1 MIQRIQSVYFLLAG
15 LFPAL
20 LFFLTL
26 LSFEC
31 GGQTYSLSA
40 FSFGVSGQSA
50 LHTPYGVIVFTV
62 LSTVLPIFTIFKF
75 SNRPLQIKLA
85 KYTLLLQALLAL
97 TFAVYAWT
105 FVGDYPQATD
115 FTPGLGLFL
124 WVLAVVFTI
133 LAKKSVKRDEDL
145 VRAADRIR

>member
-15 LFPAL
+15 LFPAI
-20 LFFLTL
+20 LFFLSL

-31 GGQTYSLSA
+31 SGQTYSLSA
-40 FSFGVSGQSA
+40 FSFGVSGQPA

-62 LSTVLPIFTIFKF
+62 LSVVLPIFTIFKF

-85 KYTLLLQALLAL
+85 KYTLLLQALLAV

-105 FVGDYPQATD
+105 FVGDYPQATN
-115 FTPGLGLFL
+115 FTPGFGLLL
-124 WVLAVVFTI
+124 WALTVVFTI
-133 LAKKSVKRDEDL
+133 LAKKAVQRDEDL

>member
-15 LFPAL
+15 LFPAI
-20 LFFLTL
+20 LFFLSL

-31 GGQTYSLSA
+31 SGQTYSLSA
-40 FSFGVSGQSA
+40 FSFGVSGQPA
-50 LHTPYGVIVFTV
+50 LHTPYGVIVFTI

-85 KYTLLLQALLAL
+85 KYTLFLLALLAV

-105 FVGDYPQATD
+105 FVGDYPQATN
-115 FTPGLGLFL
+115 FTPGFGLLL
-124 WVLAVVFTI
+124 WALAVVFTI
-133 LAKKSVKRDEDL
+133 LAKKAVQRDEDL

>member
-15 LFPAL
+15 LFPAI
-20 LFFLTL
+20 LFFLSL

-31 GGQTYSLSA
+31 SGQTYSLSA
-40 FSFGVSGQSA
+40 FSFGVSGQPA

-62 LSTVLPIFTIFKF
+62 LSVVLPIFTIFKF

-85 KYTLLLQALLAL
+85 KYTLLLQALLAV

-105 FVGDYPQATD
+105 FVGDYLQATN
-115 FTPGLGLFL
+115 FTPGFGLLL
-124 WVLAVVFTI
+124 WALAVVFTI
-133 LAKKSVKRDEDL
+133 LAKKAVQRDEDL
-145 VRAADRIR
+145 VKAADRIR

>member
-15 LFPAL
+15 LFPAI
-20 LFFLTL
+20 LFFLSL

-31 GGQTYSLSA
+31 SGQTYSLSA
-40 FSFGVSGQSA
+40 FSFGVSGQPA

-62 LSTVLPIFTIFKF
+62 LSVVLPIFTISKF

-85 KYTLLLQALLAL
+85 KYTLLLQALLAV

-105 FVGDYPQATD
+105 FVGDYPQTTN
-115 FTPGLGLFL
+115 FTPGFGLLL
-124 WVLAVVFTI
+124 WALAVVFTI
-133 LAKKSVKRDEDL
+133 LAKKAVQRDEDL

>member
-15 LFPAL
+15 LFPAI
-20 LFFLTL
+20 LFFLSL

-31 GGQTYSLSA
+31 SGQTYSLSA
-40 FSFGVSGQSA
+40 FSFGVSGQPA

-62 LSTVLPIFTIFKF
+62 LSVVLPIFTIFKF
-75 SNRPLQIKLA
+75 SNRSLQIKLA
-85 KYTLLLQALLAL
+85 KYTLLLQALMAV

-105 FVGDYPQATD
+105 FVGDYPQATN
-115 FTPGLGLFL
+115 FTPGFGLLL
-124 WVLAVVFTI
+124 WALAVVFTI
-133 LAKKSVKRDEDL
+133 LAKKAVQRDEDL

>member
-15 LFPAL
+15 LFPAI
-20 LFFLTL
+20 LFFLSL

-31 GGQTYSLSA
+31 SGQTYSLSA
-40 FSFGVSGQSA
+40 FSFGVSGQPA

-62 LSTVLPIFTIFKF
+62 LSVVLPIFTIFKF
-75 SNRPLQIKLA
+75 NNRPLQIKLA
-85 KYTLLLQALLAL
+85 KYTLLLQALLAV

-105 FVGDYPQATD
+105 FVGDYPQATN
-115 FTPGLGLFL
+115 FIPGFGLLL
-124 WVLAVVFTI
+124 WALAVVFTI
-133 LAKKSVKRDEDL
+133 LAKKAVQRDEDL

>member
-15 LFPAL
+15 LFPAI
-20 LFFLTL
+20 LFFLSL

-31 GGQTYSLSA
+31 SGQTYSLSA
-40 FSFGVSGQSA
+40 FSFGVSGQPV

-62 LSTVLPIFTIFKF
+62 LSVVLPIFTIFKF

-85 KYTLLLQALLAL
+85 KYTLLLQALLAV

-105 FVGDYPQATD
+105 FVGDYPQATN
-115 FTPGLGLFL
+115 FTPGFGLLL
-124 WVLAVVFTI
+124 WALAVVFTI
-133 LAKKSVKRDEDL
+133 LAKKAVQRDEDL
-145 VRAADRIR
+145 VRATDRIR